1 MCIKL
6 FTTTKARARLCRNF
20 NYTQLKSYKNNVHTI
35 FCNVVIKW
43 SYEIQIVIQILITHN
58 CNHTKVMH
66 TTMKMADINGS
77 YYYRSAPI
85 T

>member
-1 MCIKL
+1 M
-6 FTTTKARARLCRNF
+6 
-20 NYTQLKSYKNNVHTI
+20 YTTI

-43 SYEIQIVIQILITHN
+43 SFGIQIVIQILITHN
-58 CNHTKVMH
+58 CNHAKVMH
-66 TTMKMADINGS
+66 TTMKMADINNS